1 MVGLRRAKTVLL
13 VLVVVISNTIA
24 TGAPLD
30 PGPKGS
36 GAAAPLGATVPGGGN
51 AAAPVGA
58 TAPAAAAGG
67 LAAAPAGAAGS
78 LDVKAAGAKGDGT
91 TDDTAVRTK
100 SDITCIIRFYSHLF
114 Y

>member
-24 TGAPLD
+24 DGAPLD
-30 PGPKGS
+30 RGPKGS

-100 SDITCIIRFYSHLF
+100 SDITYLF
-114 Y
+114 V